1 MKRSR
6 GPARGATGLPILA
19 TAVPVLGAV
28 ALWAVTG
35 SVLSL
40 WFAAL
45 APLMAVAGFGD
56 RMWAARR
63 AGRRDDAIAEADSA
77 SLRAAI
83 EQAVSHER
91 DRAWRSS
98 PDIRRLLDEPAEV
111 WREVLGRQGHLVVG
125 SGDVPMELT
134 AAQVTGLRAEAS
146 APESTTT
153 ALGAA
158 RPTMRD
164 APIVVPLHGSLG
176 VDGPEP
182 LVAGVV
188 RAMIVQLC
196 LVHPPGRLEIVGDV
210 PEGFAWVEELPH
222 RVTPGQCRVAL
233 GLSSGWDGAAGAA
246 DAAILVGNGGGAAVR
261 MLVGQTPTG
270 AARATL
276 DTGGATT
283 EVYPQ
288 VLSEFQASRLARSLR
303 AKSAPTA
310 PDDSQLA
317 LGGLLDPRP
326 VAPPV
331 AGSRTLAGV
340 IGTSG
345 ARPFC
350 LDLVSDGPHALVV
363 GTTGSGKSELLRTW
377 VVSLAAHHT
386 PEDVVFV
393 LADFKGG
400 TAFSSLRS
408 LPHVTGVLTDLD
420 ATAAAR
426 GLESLRAEVRRR
438 EGVLAAAGIRDIAE
452 GTTELPR
459 LVVVVDE
466 FATLLSSHGELAHL
480 FIDLTARGRALGIHV
495 ILGTQRATG
504 VFREALLAN
513 CLLRVVLRAAD
524 TADCRLMLGDDA
536 TQRMPAGARS
546 AGTAHV
552 RRAGDERP
560 VPIRVAL
567 ADDELVS
574 ELAARA
580 HGARVQAPWLEP
592 LPAEVPLPRHN
603 GDDEVLLI
611 GIADEPHLQR
621 QEPIGLARSERG
633 LCVIGTAGSGVT
645 TALHTLAAQL
655 DRVDAWIDAGDLE
668 AAWDALNRVAVSR
681 HGAVVVDEADALL
694 AALPLD
700 YAHAAAGLLET
711 IVRSSGEGRPFLLG
725 LERLTAPLARIAD
738 LMPRRLLL
746 RHAQRTDYLAAGGA
760 PSHHDPTAP
769 PGRGRLGGTLVQVF
783 RAETSARS
791 GAAPHPPSW
800 LPPAGLTCWVTRA
813 TSGAKR
819 TQEQWLARDVVVMSP
834 DDALAGGSPPTMEPE
849 RSLVVRAE
857 PEQWQR
863 FWAALTTLRAQ
874 GPLLI
879 DPSCSGEYRIL
890 TGRRDLPPLC
900 LPGAPRGWLLEPGR
914 DVRRVRLG

>member
-1 MKRSR
+1 M
-6 GPARGATGLPILA
+6 
-19 TAVPVLGAV
+19 LGAV

-45 APLMAVAGFGD
+45 TPLMAVAGFGD

-63 AGRRDDAIAEADSA
+63 AGRRDDAKAEADSA

-83 EQAVSHER
+83 EQVVSHER

-134 AAQVTGLRAEAS
+134 AAQVTGLRTEAS
-146 APESTTT
+146 APESTMT

-164 APIVVPLHGSLG
+164 APIVVPLRGSLG

-210 PEGFAWVEELPH
+210 PESFAWVEELPH

-233 GLSSGWDGAAGAA
+233 GVSSGWDGAAGAA

-261 MLVGQTPTG
+261 MLVGQTATG

-303 AKSAPTA
+303 AKSAPRE
-310 PDDSQLA
+310 PDDGQLA
-317 LGGLLDPRP
+317 LGSLLHTRP
-326 VAPPV
+326 AVPPV

-340 IGTSG
+340 IGRSG

-377 VVSLAAHHT
+377 VASLAAHHT

-420 ATAAAR
+420 AAEATR

-438 EGVLAAAGIRDIAE
+438 EGLLAAAGIRDIAE
-452 GTTELPR
+452 ATTDLPR

-466 FATLLSSHGELAHL
+466 FATLLSSHGELANL

-524 TADCRLMLGDDA
+524 AADGRLMLGDDA
-536 TQRMPAGARS
+536 AGRMPAGAHS
-546 AGTAHV
+546 AGTAYV
-552 RRAGDERP
+552 RRAGDERA
-560 VPIRVAL
+560 VPIRVAV
-567 ADDELVS
+567 ADDEFVS

-580 HGARVQAPWLEP
+580 DGARVQAPWLEP
-592 LPAEVPLPRHN
+592 LPADAPLPRHN
-603 GDDEVLLI
+603 RDDEVLLI

-621 QEPIGLARSERG
+621 QEPLGLARSERG

-700 YAHAAAGLLET
+700 YAHAAAGLLEA

-783 RAETSARS
+783 RAESSARS
-791 GAAPHPPSW
+791 GAAPHPSSW

-813 TSGAKR
+813 TSGAER
-819 TQEQWLARDVVVMSP
+819 IQEQWLARDVVVMSP

-863 FWAALTTLRAQ
+863 FWAALTTLRAH

-890 TGRRDLPPLC
+890 AGRRDLPPLC

>member
-1 MKRSR
+1 MKDSR
-6 GPARGATGLPILA
+6 GPARGTTGLPVLA
-19 TAVPVLGAV
+19 MTVPVLGAV
-28 ALWAVTG
+28 ALWVVTG

-56 RMWAARR
+56 RVWAARR
-63 AGRRDDAIAEADSA
+63 ARRRDDAVAQADSA
-77 SLRAAI
+77 ALSAAL
-83 EQAVSHER
+83 EEELTHRR
-91 DRAWRSS
+91 DRAWRAS
-98 PDIRRLLDEPAEV
+98 PDIRRLLEEPAEL
-111 WREVLGRQGHLVVG
+111 WREVPGRQEHLVLG
-125 SGDVPMELT
+125 SGDVATELP
-134 AAQVTGLRAEAS
+134 AAQLTGLGAEGS
-146 APESTTT
+146 APKSMTRV
-153 ALGAA
+153 LGAGG
-158 RPTMRD
+158 PTMRD
-164 APIVVPLHGSLG
+164 APIVVPLRGSLG

-196 LVHPPGRLEIVGDV
+196 LVHPPGRLEIVGDL
-210 PEGFAWVEELPH
+210 PESFAWVEELPH
-222 RVTPGQCRVAL
+222 RVTPGQHRVAL
-233 GLSSGWDGAAGAA
+233 GFSSGWEGAAGAA
-246 DAAILVGNGGGAAVR
+246 DATILVGSGRGAAVR
-261 MLVGQTPTG
+261 MLVGQTSTG
-270 AARATL
+270 AAHAALETAETTL
-276 DTGGATT
+276 
-283 EVYPQ
+283 EVVPQ
-288 VLSEFQASRLARSLR
+288 VLSEFQASLLARSLR
-303 AKSAPTA
+303 GRIAPTA
-310 PDDSQLA
+310 PDDSPLA
-317 LGGLLDPRP
+317 LGDLLAPRRTP
-326 VAPPV
+326 APG
-331 AGSRTLAGV
+331 AGSRTLAGA

-377 VVSLAAHHT
+377 VVSLAAHYT

-420 ATAAAR
+420 AAAATR
-426 GLESLRAEVRRR
+426 GLEGLRAEVRRR
-438 EGVLAAAGIRDIAE
+438 EGVLAAVGIRDIAE
-452 GTTELPR
+452 GATGLPR

-524 TADCRLMLGDDA
+524 AADCRLMLGDD
-536 TQRMPAGARS
+536 TPQRRPAGAHS

-552 RRAGDERP
+552 RRAGDERA
-560 VPIRVAL
+560 VRIRVAV
-567 ADDELVS
+567 ADDEFVS

-580 HGARVQAPWLEP
+580 QGARVPAPWLEP
-592 LPAEVPLPRHN
+592 LPADARLPRREGN
-603 GDDEVLLI
+603 DDMLLI

-621 QEPIGLARSERG
+621 QEPIGLARSDRG
-633 LCVIGTAGSGVT
+633 LCVIGAAGSGVT
-645 TALHTLAAQL
+645 TALHTIAAQI

-668 AAWDALNRVAVSR
+668 AAWDDLNRVAVSR
-681 HGAVVVDEADALL
+681 DGAVVVDEADALL
-694 AALPLD
+694 AALPPD

-711 IVRSSGEGRPFLLG
+711 IARSSGEERQFLLG

-738 LMPRRLLL
+738 LMSRRLLL
-746 RHAQRTDYLAAGGA
+746 RHTQRTDYLAAGGMA
-760 PSHHDPTAP
+760 SHHDPTAP
-769 PGRGRLGGTLVQVF
+769 PGRGRLSGTLVQVY
-783 RAETSARS
+783 RAEASPRS
-791 GAAPHPPSW
+791 GAASHPSLW
-800 LPPAGLTCWVTRA
+800 LPPAGLTSWVTRA
-813 TSGAKR
+813 TPGAER
-819 TQEQWLARDVVVMSP
+819 THEQWLAHGVEIMSP
-834 DDALAGGSPPTMEPE
+834 DDVLGAGVPPMIEPG
-849 RSLVVRAE
+849 RSRVVRAE

-900 LPGAPRGWLLEPGR
+900 LPGAPRGWLLEPGC
-914 DVRRVRLG
+914 DVGRVRLG

>member
-1 MKRSR
+1 M
-6 GPARGATGLPILA
+6 
-19 TAVPVLGAV
+19 PVLGAV

-63 AGRRDDAIAEADSA
+63 AGRRDDAKAEADSA

-83 EQAVSHER
+83 ERAVSHER

-134 AAQVTGLRAEAS
+134 AAQVTSLRAEGS
-146 APESTTT
+146 APESATT
-153 ALGAA
+153 ALGAS
-158 RPTMRD
+158 RPTVRD
-164 APIVVPLHGSLG
+164 APIVVPLRGSLG

-222 RVTPGQCRVAL
+222 RVTPGQRRVAL
-233 GLSSGWDGAAGAA
+233 GLSSGWDRAEGAA

-261 MLVGQTPTG
+261 MLVGQTDTG
-270 AARATL
+270 AAHATL
-276 DTGGATT
+276 DTGEATL

-288 VLSEFQASRLARSLR
+288 VLSEFQASLLARSLR

-310 PDDSQLA
+310 PDDGQLA
-317 LGGLLDPRP
+317 LGSLLDTRP
-326 VAPPV
+326 AVPPV

-340 IGTSG
+340 IGRSG

-377 VVSLAAHHT
+377 VASLAAHYT

-408 LPHVTGVLTDLD
+408 LPHVTGVLTDLGAAE
-420 ATAAAR
+420 ATR

-452 GTTELPR
+452 GTTDLPR

-466 FATLLSSHGELAHL
+466 FATLLSSHGELANL

-524 TADCRLMLGDDA
+524 AADCRLMLGDDA
-536 TQRMPAGARS
+536 AHRMPAGAR
-546 AGTAHV
+546 AGTAQV

-560 VPIRVAL
+560 VPIRVAV
-567 ADDELVS
+567 ADDEFVS

-580 HGARVQAPWLEP
+580 HGSPVQAPWLEP
-592 LPAEVPLPRHN
+592 LPADVPLPRRD

-655 DRVDAWIDAGDLE
+655 DRADAWIDAGDLE
-668 AAWDALNRVAVSR
+668 AAWDDLNRVAVSR

-694 AALPLD
+694 AALPPD

-711 IVRSSGEGRPFLLG
+711 IVRSSGDGRPFLLG

-791 GAAPHPPSW
+791 GEAPHPSLW
-800 LPPAGLTCWVTRA
+800 QPPAGLTCWVTRA
-813 TSGAKR
+813 TSGAEC
-819 TQEQWLARDVVVMSP
+819 TQQQWLARDVVVMSP

>member
-1 MKRSR
+1 M
-6 GPARGATGLPILA
+6 
-19 TAVPVLGAV
+19 LGAV